1 MPRLS
6 GTLQPTSLY
15 HAESFA
21 NFEKILGFSVQ
32 SFIYLDLL
40 GNTRS
45 IEQAKKVMLFSFIV
59 GKFQSVF
66 FGSVFQDSLLV
77 LFVIV
82 LFRAMSTSLL
92 RSLF

>member
-21 NFEKILGFSVQ
+21 NFEGILGFSVQ
-32 SFIYLDLL
+32 SFILLDLL

-45 IEQAKKVMLFSFIV
+45 IEKAKKVMLFSFIV
-59 GKFQSVF
+59 GEFQSLF
-66 FGSVFQDSLLV
+66 FCVCVSR
-77 LFVIV
+77 FVACAV
-82 LFRAMSTSLL
+82 CDRPVSGNVD
-92 RSLF
+92 